1 MYTRSF
7 NPLGGCTVATPGP
20 AHARLPCAHKV
31 LAKLQRDFV
40 TQAITGKGRKN
51 PLDLPAR
58 STPLNLNFL
67 AEKSALKI

>member
-1 MYTRSF
+1 MYFSY
-7 NPLGGCTVATPGP
+7 VGP
-20 AHARLPCAHKV
+20 THAQLPCAYKV

-40 TQAITGKGRKN
+40 TRAITGRGRMN